1 MHIRIGNDISFLI
14 SLSTLGV
21 ERIEDVKYAKGLFI
35 ALDQENIIHHP
46 HNCHPQFYDSEY
58 NIHDC
63 GMLNYNAFPINANI
77 NHKHHHNH
85 EFCVYEDCSSPVRTN
100 ENKDS
105 LILLFPGKAQRYCGR
120 YRVEL
125 ELMLSDSKIRNVKI
139 NFGEQFTLV
148 NDGSGQSGD
157 ITISLGN
164 TGLDTDIYAK
174 SATVEYLQNMNGQ
187 WSQFMLSSDKYIYDY
202 IPKKTITVSVKENNS
217 KVAIISKYDDLYFT
231 YNSFCFPVSR
241 TNIGDYY
248 LYVSSYYFD
257 KQDISIQISRVKNVE
272 YPDID
277 FDITGESSKNNIIKI
292 SLYSD
297 YSDKKYVQK
306 TSTNLIDVFVTTENP
321 VYSEKDCIE
330 ISPKLIYNDD
340 EDYKNELKECRY
352 TSGDTKVHYI
362 YQYKHIAGNYTLIYN
377 KEASLSFIVNPIK
390 DTSMI
395 LEVSVNVNKTITSRP
410 ELSTNNVAYLSN
422 NPISIY
428 ARSLCTDLKDLLA
441 SGPYLGFK
449 LSNTVTAPYIVKH
462 IGAGIYEFEYSSIQA
477 YSPDDDN
484 IEYYIPGDYI
494 VKYGQNMQNT
504 YDFTILEDTTI
515 LDNKKLIT
523 NHSILDNSML
533 ITYGIIADNK
543 LEL

>member
-125 ELMLSDSKIRNVKI
+125 ELMLSDGKIRNVKI

-202 IPKKTITVSVKENNS
+202 IPKKTITVSVKEDNS

-257 KQDISIQISRVKNVE
+257 KQDISIQVSRVKNVE

-277 FDITGESSKNNIIKI
+277 FNLEGPPIVENVFICSSFEDINGTYISGMKLYIYARVDDADNETLLQSGPTLRYYKSGKEYLPISVTKHKDGVYKYRYAFI
-292 SLYSD
+292 SLDDNDETKLS
-297 YSDKKYVQK
+297 
-306 TSTNLIDVFVTTENP
+306 DVFV
-321 VYSEKDCIE
+321 
-330 ISPKLIYNDD
+330 
-340 EDYKNELKECRY
+340 
-352 TSGDTKVHYI
+352 
-362 YQYKHIAGNYTLIYN
+362 
-377 KEASLSFIVNPIK
+377 
-390 DTSMI
+390 
-395 LEVSVNVNKTITSRP
+395 
-410 ELSTNNVAYLSN
+410 
-422 NPISIY
+422 
-428 ARSLCTDLKDLLA
+428 
-441 SGPYLGFK
+441 
-449 LSNTVTAPYIVKH
+449 
-462 IGAGIYEFEYSSIQA
+462 
-477 YSPDDDN
+477 
-484 IEYYIPGDYI
+484 PGEYI
-494 VKYGQNMQNT
+494 VKYGKDYQNVYN
-504 YDFTILEDTTI
+504 FTAFEDTVI
-515 LDNKKLIT
+515 LD
-523 NHSILDNSML
+523 DNVMKSDYIQL
-533 ITYGIIADNK
+533 YNETLHTYGMLNSNNM
-543 LEL
+543 LML